1 MSRHFGGSTAVSP
14 RDGGRRARPRVLF
27 LSCHLPYPPISGG
40 RRRELELIRRIGAD
54 FDVHLVVVSKTPSE
68 DIANVDALRL
78 FCSDVE
84 VFSAEEVRAR
94 GTRAQLPLAVA
105 RHRCPAATRRIAQL
119 LACGR
124 VDLVHVEGFY
134 LIQHVPEW
142 STVPLLLVE
151 QNVEYELERQ
161 TAVAAGAHD
170 LETLDVSA
178 RTRTAEQASWR
189 RATLLGA
196 ITREDRET
204 ILEAVPEADVR
215 VIPDGAD
222 HVHAAQER
230 PAAAAP
236 EHPGGPLLVFVGN
249 FAYAPNVDAAVY
261 LCESI
266 LPRIHER
273 LPDVHVWLV
282 GNAPP
287 RELCSLESSRVW
299 VTGTV
304 PDVVPYTKLAEV
316 VVCPLR
322 IGGGIKVK
330 TIEALSCGKALVTTP
345 IGAQGL
351 PPAARAALVIAG
363 EASAFA
369 EATLH
374 VLLDPERRH
383 ALERDARR
391 AAGSLPTWDDAA
403 GALGCTYDE
412 LARSR
417 GGLHVARAGGSA

>member
-1 MSRHFGGSTAVSP
+1 M
-14 RDGGRRARPRVLF
+14 LF

-40 RRRELELIRRIGAD
+40 RRREVELIKRIGED
-54 FDVHLVVVSKTPSE
+54 FDVHLVVVSKTPTE
-68 DIANVDALRL
+68 DVANAGALQP
-78 FCSDVE
+78 FCSEVE
-84 VFSAEEVRAR
+84 VFAAEEMRAR
-94 GTRAQLPLAVA
+94 GTRSHQPLAVA

-119 LACGR
+119 LAYGR

-134 LIQHVPEW
+134 LMQHVPEW

-161 TAVAAGAHD
+161 TAAAAHAHD
-170 LETLDVSA
+170 LETLDVCA
-178 RTRTAEQASWR
+178 RTRSAEQASWR
-189 RATLLGA
+189 RATLLAA

-204 ILEAVPEADVR
+204 IREAVPETDVR

-222 HVHAAQER
+222 HVHTEQEQ
-230 PAAAAP
+230 PTATIP
-236 EHPGGPLLVFVGN
+236 EQPDGPLLVFVGN
-249 FAYAPNVDAAVY
+249 FAYAPNVDAALY

-266 LPRIHER
+266 LPRIRER
-273 LPDVHVWLV
+273 LPGVHLWLV

-287 RELCSLESSRVW
+287 RELRSLESSHVH

-351 PPAARAALVIAG
+351 PPAARAALAIAG
-363 EASAFA
+363 DPTGFA
-369 EATLH
+369 DATLEL
-374 VLLDPERRH
+374 LLDAERRH

-403 GALGCTYDE
+403 SALGSTYQE
-412 LARSR
+412 LVRSR
-417 GGLHVARAGGSA
+417 RGLHVARAGGSA